1 MELAEK
7 AILASTTGDHGY
19 GLLIL
24 EGNIAVMDLGNGY
37 EGEVTVNN
45 DDLSQAFAAW
55 LGDTRPEDHASNE
68 IIQFVAF
75 SLGRDANLESLAIKI
90 GYERIEWDSEYDC
103 YSGSGSSDPVDR
115 SKDDGKFHVASNAEE
130 LIKIWRRI

>member
-7 AILASTTGDHGY
+7 EIIASLTDNYGC

-37 EGEVTVNN
+37 EGAVSVDN
-45 DDLSQAFAAW
+45 DDLSQAFDKW
-55 LGDTRPEDHASNE
+55 LGDTRVEDHASNE

-75 SLGRDANLESLAIKI
+75 S
-90 GYERIEWDSEYDC
+90 
-103 YSGSGSSDPVDR
+103 
-115 SKDDGKFHVASNAEE
+115 
-130 LIKIWRRI
+130 